1 MLFAQPATLDPGAIL
16 DWHALCIV
24 ALDQELTRV
33 HSNLANGTSLPA
45 YLNDALPIGSMPQ
58 DADDYFDACKDELDL
73 AAALALVAAAEAEES
88 GSISASG
95 CKTLTHSRGA

>member
-1 MLFAQPATLDPGAIL
+1 MLFAF
-16 DWHALCIV
+16 V

-73 AAALALVAAAEAEES
+73 AAALALVAAAEARIRL
-88 GSISASG
+88 ISASG